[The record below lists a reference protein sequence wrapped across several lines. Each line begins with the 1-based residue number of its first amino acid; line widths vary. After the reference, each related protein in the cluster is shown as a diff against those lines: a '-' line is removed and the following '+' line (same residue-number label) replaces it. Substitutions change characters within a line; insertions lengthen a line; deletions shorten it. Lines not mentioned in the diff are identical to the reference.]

1 VFRTGEYVQEGDAFR
16 RERIGTATPLATWEV
31 TSTTPERVVGTDLES
46 GAGREWERE
55 ALERGLLVGEY
66 STNLTDFEEISVVQI
81 GRWGDD
87 DGGDEGDAEVG
98 SGYRYDGRPYVTIVA
113 YGDNGRKYARRY
125 RFVDDGGG
133 TLELWT
139 QDPAVERFAD
149 EIAARLDGRVRA
161 ELAVDGYEVREPTAE

>member
-1 VFRTGEYVQEGDAFR
+1 VPATG
-16 RERIGTATPLATWEV
+16 IGTATPLATWEV
-31 TSTTPERVVGTDLES
+31 TSITPERVVGTDLES
-46 GAGREWERE
+46 GAEREWDRE
-55 ALERGLLVGEY
+55 ALERGLLIGEY

-87 DGGDEGDAEVG
+87 DGGDEGDGEAG
-98 SGYRYDGRPYVTIVA
+98 SGYRYDGRPYVTVVA

-139 QDPAVERFAD
+139 QDPAVERFPD
-149 EIAARLDGRVRA
+149 EVAARLDERVRA
-161 ELAVDGYEVREPTAE
+161 ELEADGYEVREPTAE